1 MTSEFVDDMAR
12 GSRCWDAVG
21 HCDVDGDVDIDEEAM
36 GTESR
41 RDRETTTSETL
52 EGSLSSDVT
61 VIDAAKE
68 RATSDE
74 QRPSVGT
81 TEVPWAFLLEDALTN

>member
-12 GSRCWDAVG
+12 GSRWWDAVG
-21 HCDVDGDVDIDEEAM
+21 HCDVDSDVDIDEEAM

-41 RDRETTTSETL
+41 RDRETATSEAL

-68 RATSDE
+68 RATSGE

-81 TEVPWAFLLEDALTN
+81 IEAPLAFYLRTR